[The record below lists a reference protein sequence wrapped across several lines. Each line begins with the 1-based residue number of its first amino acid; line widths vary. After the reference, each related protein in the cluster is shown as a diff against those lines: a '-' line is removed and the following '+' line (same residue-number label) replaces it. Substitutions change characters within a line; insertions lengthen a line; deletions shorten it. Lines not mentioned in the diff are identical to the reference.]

1 MMVSRQMGNVSGDI
15 IYLLRKIDGNC
26 DKFDQVKLKVNLSD
40 AIQQLKL
47 ICKDLNLDYTEVSD
61 LGEKRYLERK
71 REFIEVGKGDL
82 FV

>member
-1 MMVSRQMGNVSGDI
+1 MVSRQMGNVSGDI